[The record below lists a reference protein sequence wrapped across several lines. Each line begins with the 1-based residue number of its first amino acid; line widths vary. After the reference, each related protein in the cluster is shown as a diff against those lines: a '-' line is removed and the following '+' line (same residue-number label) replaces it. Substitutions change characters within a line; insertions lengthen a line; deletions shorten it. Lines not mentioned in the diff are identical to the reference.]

1 MNFTRE
7 QVFQHLHVVHE
18 GAPGWER
25 SQAALLGEGNEAVPF
40 LIEVLEIELNKVHGV
55 LVVLS
60 YQKLLRLTVMLAQ
73 FDDPRSLA
81 WLLRVARQTNEPKAF
96 LSYHQVLKTLER
108 RASAADIQALI
119 ALMQGTT
126 LRSAGL
132 PFSMTLRSDEALLVA
147 QALVRIAE
155 RYPQPELRAVLPLLA
170 YTLSSPFEFIGLRKR
185 LKTALGTDSLPI
197 PATVAQTMGDLPLPS
212 SNEESA

>member
-1 MNFTRE
+1 
-7 QVFQHLHVVHE
+7 
-18 GAPGWER
+18 
-25 SQAALLGEGNEAVPF
+25 
-40 LIEVLEIELNKVHGV
+40 
-55 LVVLS
+55 
-60 YQKLLRLTVMLAQ
+60 
-73 FDDPRSLA
+73 
-81 WLLRVARQTNEPKAF
+81 
-96 LSYHQVLKTLER
+96 
-108 RASAADIQALI
+108 
-119 ALMQGTT
+119 
-126 LRSAGL
+126 
-132 PFSMTLRSDEALLVA
+132 MTLRSDEAVWVA